1 MESFKYIINNTNNI
15 HARPLSELAKIAKDS
30 ECDVTIIKD
39 NTSKDIKKI
48 IGIMQLGLK
57 VGDEVIINI
66 KGKTNQKRV
75 KLKKI
80 SWIFLKRIFNIKKEA
95 IIK

>member
-57 VGDEVIINI
+57 VGDEVTVKVYEIDDQGRINLTR
-66 KGKTNQKRV
+66 KDLYADDAETTEK
-75 KLKKI
+75 
-80 SWIFLKRIFNIKKEA
+80 
-95 IIK
+95 

>member
-1 MESFKYIINNTNNI
+1 MESFKYTINNTNNI

-30 ECDVTIIKD
+30 KCDVTIIKD

-66 KGKTNQKRV
+66 KGESKSKENKTKKNILNFFKTN
-75 KLKKI
+75 
-80 SWIFLKRIFNIKKEA
+80 F
-95 IIK
+95 

>member
-66 KGKTNQKRV
+66 KGENKSKESEA
-75 KLKKI
+75 KKI
-80 SWIFLKRIFNIKKEA
+80 S
-95 IIK
+95 

>member
-57 VGDEVIINI
+57 EYEAKKNI
-66 KGKTNQKRV
+66 LNFFKTN
-75 KLKKI
+75 
-80 SWIFLKRIFNIKKEA
+80 F
-95 IIK
+95 

>member
-30 ECDVTIIKD
+30 ECDVTIIKY

-66 KGKTNQKRV
+66 KGENKSKENEAKKNILNFFKTN
-75 KLKKI
+75 
-80 SWIFLKRIFNIKKEA
+80 F
-95 IIK
+95 

>member
-30 ECDVTIIKD
+30 ECDVNIIKD
-39 NTSKDIKKI
+39 NISKDIKKI

-57 VGDEVIINI
+57 VGDEVVVNI
-66 KGKTNQKRV
+66 KGESKSKESKAKKTY
-75 KLKKI
+75 L
-80 SWIFLKRIFNIKKEA
+80 IFLKRIFDYIFK
-95 IIK
+95 

>member
-30 ECDVTIIKD
+30 ECDVNIMKD
-39 NTSKDIKKI
+39 DISKDIKKI

-57 VGDEVIINI
+57 VGDEVIVNI
-66 KGKTNQKRV
+66 KGDSKSKESKAKENILDFFKTN
-75 KLKKI
+75 
-80 SWIFLKRIFNIKKEA
+80 F
-95 IIK
+95 

>member
-30 ECDVTIIKD
+30 ECDVTITKD
-39 NTSKDIKKI
+39 NISKDIKKI

-57 VGDEVIINI
+57 VGDEININI
-66 KGKTNQKRV
+66 KGENKSKENKAKENILDFFKTN
-75 KLKKI
+75 
-80 SWIFLKRIFNIKKEA
+80 F
-95 IIK
+95 

>member
-48 IGIMQLGLK
+48 IGIMQLCLK
-57 VGDEVIINI
+57 VGDVVIINI
-66 KGKTNQKRV
+66 KGESKSKENKAKENILNFFKTN
-75 KLKKI
+75 
-80 SWIFLKRIFNIKKEA
+80 F
-95 IIK
+95 

>member
-30 ECDVTIIKD
+30 ECDVNITKD

-57 VGDEVIINI
+57 VGDEVVINI
-66 KGKTNQKRV
+66 KGESKSKENKA
-75 KLKKI
+75 KEN
-80 SWIFLKRIFNIKKEA
+80 IFNFFKMNF
-95 IIK
+95 

>member
-30 ECDVTIIKD
+30 ECDVNIIKD
-39 NTSKDIKKI
+39 NISKDIKKI

-57 VGDEVIINI
+57 VGDEVVVNINGEN
-66 KGKTNQKRV
+66 KSKENKA
-75 KLKKI
+75 KK
-80 SWIFLKRIFNIKKEA
+80 NILNFFKMNF
-95 IIK
+95 

>member
-30 ECDVTIIKD
+30 ECDVTIIKND
-39 NTSKDIKKI
+39 ISKDIKKIIEKI

-66 KGKTNQKRV
+66 KGENKSKENEAKKNILNFFKTN
-75 KLKKI
+75 
-80 SWIFLKRIFNIKKEA
+80 F
-95 IIK
+95 

>member
-30 ECDVTIIKD
+30 ECDVNIIKD
-39 NTSKDIKKI
+39 DISKDIKKI

-57 VGDEVIINI
+57 VGDEVVVNI
-66 KGKTNQKRV
+66 KGESKSKESKAKENILNFFKTN
-75 KLKKI
+75 
-80 SWIFLKRIFNIKKEA
+80 F
-95 IIK
+95 

>member
-57 VGDEVIINI
+57 VGDEININI
-66 KGKTNQKRV
+66 KGENKSKENKAKENILNFFKTN
-75 KLKKI
+75 
-80 SWIFLKRIFNIKKEA
+80 F
-95 IIK
+95 

>member
-30 ECDVTIIKD
+30 ECDVTIIKND
-39 NTSKDIKKI
+39 ISKDIKKI

-57 VGDEVIINI
+57 VGDEVVVNI
-66 KGKTNQKRV
+66 KGENKSKESKAQKNILNFFKTN
-75 KLKKI
+75 
-80 SWIFLKRIFNIKKEA
+80 F
-95 IIK
+95 